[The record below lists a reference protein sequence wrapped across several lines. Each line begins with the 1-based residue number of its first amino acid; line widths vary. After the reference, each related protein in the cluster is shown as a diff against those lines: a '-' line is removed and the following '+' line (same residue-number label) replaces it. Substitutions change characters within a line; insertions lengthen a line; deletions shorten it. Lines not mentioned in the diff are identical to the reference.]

1 VSLSSLYLSA
11 IACLRSRRN
20 AIIRSTRRHR
30 SISLCCISLMT
41 TLMCSI
47 PHLMA
52 SVDSSKASFSVQQ
65 EHVEESGGGCGE
77 SQEEVGESEEGVEG
91 TGAVEVTGGGG
102 GGGWQGGDGLSLGVK
117 SREFPRLLNHS
128 TLQAKG
134 FDSGDKSGVLSRMG
148 GTKVKVGVG
157 ATVKVGVE
165 ANSVTGGEPRPL
177 APLPLAAYQV
187 VPLLDLPLSRGIEIS
202 T

>member
-1 VSLSSLYLSA
+1 
-11 IACLRSRRN
+11 
-20 AIIRSTRRHR
+20 
-30 SISLCCISLMT
+30 
-41 TLMCSI
+41 
-47 PHLMA
+47 MA
-52 SVDSSKASFSVQQ
+52 SVDSSKASFFVQQ

-91 TGAVEVTGGGG
+91 TGAVEVTRGGEGGGG
-102 GGGWQGGDGLSLGVK
+102 GGGWQRGDELSLRVK
-117 SREFPRLLNHS
+117 SREFPRLLNHLM
-128 TLQAKG
+128 LQAKG
-134 FDSGDKSGVLSRMG
+134 FDSRDKSGVLIRMG

-157 ATVKVGVE
+157 ATVNVVVE